1 MTTKRKRPG
10 NDPWPCFFAIILHYP
25 FPIPAMQSWPGN
37 CLSSGSFCHFKNLL
51 HFFIFRIIT
60 HIERPKL
67 TASRP

>member
-1 MTTKRKRPG
+1 
-10 NDPWPCFFAIILHYP
+10 
-25 FPIPAMQSWPGN
+25 MQSWLGN